1 MRESS
6 LTRSILK
13 ALQRRGGF
21 WFKVHGHPGQRRGIP
36 DIIGCYKGRF
46 IGLELKVPDRRD
58 RVTELQRQVLEEI
71 SQAGGIG
78 QVVTSKEEALRVL
91 DKVDSE

>member
-1 MRESS
+1 MRESN

-13 ALQRRGGF
+13 ALNRRGGF

-58 RVTELQRQVLEEI
+58 KVTELQKQVLEEI
-71 SQAGGIG
+71 SKAGGIG
-78 QVVTSKEEALRVL
+78 QVVTSKEEAIQVL
-91 DKVDSE
+91 DMVDSE

>member
-36 DIIGCYKGRF
+36 DIIGVYQGRF
-46 IGLELKVPDRRD
+46 FGLEVKVPGRAT
-58 RVTELQRQVLEEI
+58 RVTELQSYILDQIREAGGVADVITSADEAIKLLEEI
-71 SQAGGIG
+71 
-78 QVVTSKEEALRVL
+78 
-91 DKVDSE
+91 

>member
-1 MRESS
+1 MRESN

-58 RVTELQRQVLEEI
+58 KVTELQEQVLEEI
-71 SQAGGIG
+71 SKAGGVG
-78 QVVTSKEEALRVL
+78 QVVTSKEEALRTL
-91 DKVDSE
+91 EEVDSE

>member
-21 WFKVHGHPGQRRGIP
+21 WFKVHGRPGQRRGIP

-46 IGLELKVPDRRD
+46 MGLELKVPDRRD
-58 RVTELQRQVLEEI
+58 KVTELQKQVLEEI

-78 QVVTSKEEALRVL
+78 QVVTSRGEVLQVL
-91 DKVDSE
+91 DEVDSE

>member
-1 MRESS
+1 MRESN
-6 LTRSILK
+6 LARSILR
-13 ALQRRGGF
+13 ALQQRGGF

-46 IGLELKVPDRRD
+46 IGLELKVPDRRG
-58 RVTELQRQVLEEI
+58 RVTELQKQVLEEI

-78 QVVTSKEEALRVL
+78 QVVTSKEEALQVL
-91 DKVDSE
+91 DDVDSG

>member
-21 WFKVHGHPGQRRGIP
+21 WFKVHGHPGQLRGLP
-36 DIIGCYKGRF
+36 DIIGVYRGRF
-46 IGLELKVPDRRD
+46 IGLEVKVPHRKD
-58 RVTELQRQVLEEI
+58 RVTELQKRVLEEI
-71 SQAGGIG
+71 SQAGGMG
-78 QVVTSKEEALRVL
+78 QVVTSKEEALQVL
-91 DKVDSE
+91 DRVDSG

>member
-1 MRESS
+1 MRESN

-46 IGLELKVPDRRD
+46 IGLELKVPNRRD
-58 RVTELQRQVLEEI
+58 KVTELQEQVLEEI
-71 SQAGGIG
+71 SKAGGVG
-78 QVVTSKEEALRVL
+78 QVVTSKEEALRTL
-91 DKVDSE
+91 EEVDSE